1 MEKLKITIIARVES
15 VTEKIN
21 KVGRSFY
28 SYRLKDCNNFNLYAI
43 SNDQYDVNEFVH
55 VTVDV
60 GYDDEIRYSA
70 FIDNNNVCADVYA
83 LKKAET
89 IEKAT
94 NNK

>member
-1 MEKLKITIIARVES
+1 MEKLRITITARVES

-21 KVGRSFY
+21 KIGRSFY

-43 SNDQYDVNEFVH
+43 SNDQYLVGDFVH

-60 GYDDEIRYSA
+60 GYNDEIRYSA

-83 LKKAET
+83 LKKAEA
-89 IEKAT
+89 IEKAA